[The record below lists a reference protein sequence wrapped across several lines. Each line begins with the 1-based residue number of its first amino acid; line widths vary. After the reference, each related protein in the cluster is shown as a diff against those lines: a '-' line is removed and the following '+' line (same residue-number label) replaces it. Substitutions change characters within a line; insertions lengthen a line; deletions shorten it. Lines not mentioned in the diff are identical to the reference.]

1 MHDVRAARPHRS
13 GSAASLLVLL
23 ATAGCASPPTAARTA
38 RLERIAVAPT
48 GDGFVTAST
57 RRELRPWGMNYGND
71 GRLLDDFWGA
81 EWQTVVDDLAELK
94 ALGANVVR
102 VHLQVAKFL
111 AAPDRA
117 DPAALRQLAR
127 LVAAAEQTG
136 LYLDVTGLGC
146 YRPADTPAWY
156 DALDEDARW
165 AAQATFWG
173 AVAATCAGHPVV
185 FCYDLANE
193 PISPAVRREPGQ
205 WRSGSLFGGYDFLQ
219 YVALDPAGR
228 TREAIA
234 VAWVRRLTGA
244 IRAHDRETLITVG
257 LLPWS
262 RKWRHLS
269 GFLPVAV
276 APELD
281 FVSVHLYPESDAPDE
296 ALESLRQF
304 AVGKPVVIEETFPL
318 RCSPAEL
325 ETFLRAS
332 RAVACGWL
340 GHYDGAPIA
349 ELDQRERDGTLT
361 IAQAIYRSWLVL
373 FVRLG
378 PEFATP

>member
-1 MHDVRAARPHRS
+1 MNDPRTHRRSRRGAAARF
-13 GSAASLLVLL
+13 AALLVL
-23 ATAGCASPPTAARTA
+23 ACCTSAPTPGAHAP
-38 RLERIAVAPT
+38 LERIAVAAT
-48 GDGFVTAST
+48 GDGFVTART
-57 RRELRPWGMNYGND
+57 RRPFRPWGMNYQNG
-71 GRLLDDFWGA
+71 GRLLEDFWA
-81 EWQTVVDDLAELK
+81 ADWQTVADDLGELK

-102 VHLQVAKFL
+102 VHLQFGRFMT
-111 AAPDRA
+111 APDRA
-117 DPAALRQLAR
+117 DPAALQQLAR
-127 LVAAAEQTG
+127 LVGAAEQTG

-146 YRPADTPAWY
+146 YRPDDTPAWY

-165 AAQATFWG
+165 AAQAAFWA
-173 AVAATCAGHPVV
+173 AVAATCAGHAAV

-228 TREAIA
+228 AREQIA
-234 VAWVRRLTGA
+234 AAWIRRLTAA
-244 IRAHDRETLITVG
+244 IRAHDRDTLITVG

-262 RKWRHLS
+262 RQWKHLS
-269 GFLPVAV
+269 GFVPAAV

-281 FVSVHLYPESDAPDE
+281 FVSVHLYPESAAPDE

-304 AVGKPVVIEETFPL
+304 AVGKPVVVEETFPL

-325 ETFLRAS
+325 ERFLRDS

-361 IAQAIYRSWLVL
+361 IAQAIYRSWLEL

-378 PEFATP
+378 PEFAAP